1 MEIWKPIRDFPCYN
15 ASSEGR
21 IMNVRTQ
28 HILKPVIDEYGYSK
42 VTLRKNGKQY
52 CVRVHRLI
60 ADTFLGD
67 SENLD
72 VRAKNLDISNT
83 RPDNLECC
91 TRSETIMRAY
101 ERGSKAPSNRT
112 RIRVIETGDI
122 FESISEC
129 ARELGCNKSSISKFL
144 SGRLNDVKGY
154 HFEVV

>member
-1 MEIWKPIRDFPCYN
+1 METWKPIRDFPCYN

-28 HILKPVIDEYGYSK
+28 RILKPVADENGYSK

-52 CVRVHRLI
+52 SVRVHRLI

-72 VRAKNLDISNT
+72 VHAKNLDISNT
-83 RPDNLECC
+83 RPGNLECC
-91 TRSETIMRAY
+91 TRSETISRAY
-101 ERGSKAPSNRT
+101 ERGTKKASNRT
-112 RIRVIETGDI
+112 RIRVIETGYV

-129 ARELGCNKSSISKFL
+129 AKELGCDKSSISKFL

-154 HFEVV
+154 HFEVI

>member
-1 MEIWKPIRDFPCYN
+1 MEIWKPIRDFPGYN

-28 HILKPVIDEYGYSK
+28 HILTPVVDENGYSK

-52 CVRVHRLI
+52 SVRVHRLI

-83 RPDNLECC
+83 LPDNLECC

-101 ERGSKAPSNRT
+101 ERGSKEPSNRT
-112 RIRVIETGDI
+112 RILVIETGDI

>member
-1 MEIWKPIRDFPCYN
+1 MEIWKSIRDFPGYN

-28 HILKPVIDEYGYSK
+28 HILTPVVDENGYSK

-52 CVRVHRLI
+52 SVRVHRLI

-67 SENLD
+67 SEKLD
-72 VRAKNLDISNT
+72 VHAKNLDISNT
-83 RPDNLECC
+83 RPGNLECC

-101 ERGSKAPSNRT
+101 ERGSKAPSNRI